1 MLGLTLVFDVSHD
14 CMPSNGAFA
23 AFFADPVAAEALHL
37 ANLLCQYGYFF
48 PVSDNAKTFAIRDD
62 STLYRFQE
70 ALQRLKKLLYHK
82 WEFIC
87 MQAQEQAACEQYQC
101 FDSFIVPPYPGNPWI
116 TDDPTLWALES
127 STAEVPTE
135 RRLQRWNLSLEELL
149 ADPMGAHEF
158 EQYLRTEYSHENILF
173 WKAVQDLRHGSQQ
186 DMPRKVA
193 AIYEEFLCR
202 GAPCEVNLDSET
214 LERTQQEVHERP
226 TRFSLDAA
234 QHHVFALMKK
244 DTYTRFTRSE
254 HFRRLM
260 AKAQALQQ
268 AQGQRKRFFHFGSST
283 KKKTSVCGPL
293 VGTLPPN
300 FGGGAGVTGNSL
312 VNVGASTSAAGVAGV
327 SSGTAGSMLVSGI
340 TASATSPTA
349 TRPSGRPLSGS
360 TVDLRNTS
368 ERRDDVAGAAV
379 GAAGGFSGRHSH
391 STSDL
396 HKLEAPSSC
405 SPHGHVVARFSWG
418 SREPMDEDADSST
431 LKVPRWS
438 HRASDPEALLPQ
450 LGLHMDNWDLSD
462 KTKATAMPTEASTK
476 MMTSMSTMLGSTLA
490 ANRAANKQSEEDT
503 TKITVLTYKMPP
515 STTIPASSEHDEPET
530 TEEAPTSTARTERIS
545 DAYPLLCTY
554 GTKTNTSTLFPDDGL
569 CDFIFYDSAYNHGR
583 NSPTSPASF
592 SESMKAVL
600 AASLRY
606 KTTEIGIAFAFDY
619 MATLRS
625 DMKAGKVLEE
635 FWNWRVYHFGIV
647 DMPAFG
653 IVHKD
658 ITEVFV
664 VLKELSA
671 LAQQNPGDVELPY
684 IVLGA
689 VPLQLANDYAL
700 QMRRGHFAYGDSD
713 LPDCKAVPP
722 TMLTKPPKSPGYPYD
737 LVISLGSDKARC
749 SPFQNGAV
757 NALKQIHDEGG
768 WSKWLLSVGMKGRWT
783 KLGPRSQFQPLS
795 PCEQDPMAE
804 PFGNYAQVCTD
815 NDLNSHL
822 KYSDALDAMYTY
834 NVGSRIMFM
843 YDDEQGICRKVCN
856 IKSRHWALQ
865 FGLAAYDLE
874 YEDYSNNCSTR
885 NRFGAFSRLK
895 MVRKIVDY
903 FRRSSGGGD
912 CASDVPCANRR

>member
-1 MLGLTLVFDVSHD
+1 MEGKETPPDDSCKEPVLAKMEALVREMQHPDTGVPVRSQKLFLTSIPSAFLGYDVVEWLTDNLDIED
-14 CMPSNGAFA
+14 QN
-23 AFFADPVAAEALHL
+23 PVAAEALHL

-62 STLYRFQE
+62 STLYRFQTPYFWPSRYQPDNTDYAIYLCKRALKNKPKYALEEYEQE

-87 MQAQEQAACEQYQC
+87 MQAQEQAALAKERKKTDKLILQSQERAYWRIHRPPPGCTSCLEKSPVPNKRGPPKKKTKDDLKREIEILKRNLARSRTKVSQILTRCEQYQC

-202 GAPCEVNLDSET
+202 GSPCEVNLDSET

-293 VGTLPPN
+293 VGTLPTN
-300 FGGGAGVTGNSL
+300 FAGGASLTGNSL

-327 SSGTAGSMLVSGI
+327 PGGVTGSMMVSGI
-340 TASATSPTA
+340 TTSATSPTA

-368 ERRDDVAGAAV
+368 ERRDEVAVAV
-379 GAAGGFSGRHSH
+379 GGAAGGFSGRHSH

-418 SREPMDEDADSST
+418 SREPMEEDADSST

-450 LGLHMDNWDLSD
+450 LGLQMDSWD
-462 KTKATAMPTEASTK
+462 
-476 MMTSMSTMLGSTLA
+476 
-490 ANRAANKQSEEDT
+490 R
-503 TKITVLTYKMPP
+503 
-515 STTIPASSEHDEPET
+515 SSLRMDDVQET
-530 TEEAPTSTARTERIS
+530 T
-545 DAYPLLCTY
+545 
-554 GTKTNTSTLFPDDGL
+554 
-569 CDFIFYDSAYNHGR
+569 SA
-583 NSPTSPASF
+583 
-592 SESMKAVL
+592 
-600 AASLRY
+600 
-606 KTTEIGIAFAFDY
+606 
-619 MATLRS
+619 
-625 DMKAGKVLEE
+625 
-635 FWNWRVYHFGIV
+635 
-647 DMPAFG
+647 
-653 IVHKD
+653 
-658 ITEVFV
+658 
-664 VLKELSA
+664 
-671 LAQQNPGDVELPY
+671 AQQQSPP
-684 IVLGA
+684 
-689 VPLQLANDYAL
+689 
-700 QMRRGHFAYGDSD
+700 
-713 LPDCKAVPP
+713 PP
-722 TMLTKPPKSPGYPYD
+722 TTPTTTP
-737 LVISLGSDKARC
+737 
-749 SPFQNGAV
+749 
-757 NALKQIHDEGG
+757 
-768 WSKWLLSVGMKGRWT
+768 T
-783 KLGPRSQFQPLS
+783 QP
-795 PCEQDPMAE
+795 
-804 PFGNYAQVCTD
+804 
-815 NDLNSHL
+815 
-822 KYSDALDAMYTY
+822 
-834 NVGSRIMFM
+834 
-843 YDDEQGICRKVCN
+843 
-856 IKSRHWALQ
+856 
-865 FGLAAYDLE
+865 
-874 YEDYSNNCSTR
+874 
-885 NRFGAFSRLK
+885 
-895 MVRKIVDY
+895 
-903 FRRSSGGGD
+903 
-912 CASDVPCANRR
+912 